1 MRKITD
7 VAAGI
12 GIPEEQIE
20 QYGHYMAKIPVE
32 LTDEGKVKK
41 SNLILVT
48 AITATKAGIGKTTA
62 SIGLALGLNCAVT
75 AVALAAVWAVRS
87 AYLPLLGSLQEG
99 YLSAAMWPT
108 LLCGAALCGLMVIF
122 DAAAVRRR
130 IARLRPD
137 VRPGRRG
144 A

>member
-1 MRKITD
+1 MNGGEGLRCFL
-7 VAAGI
+7 
-12 GIPEEQIE
+12 PR
-20 QYGHYMAKIPVE
+20 
-32 LTDEGKVKK
+32 LTL
-41 SNLILVT
+41 SILN
-48 AITATKAGIGKTTA
+48 
-62 SIGLALGLNCAVT
+62 SCPVT
-75 AVALAAVWAVRS
+75 AVALAAVCAVRS
-87 AYLPLLGSLQEG
+87 AYLPLLGPLQEG
-99 YLSAAMWPT
+99 YLPAAMWPT